1 MPLLP
6 IDLQTIFAQMNEVGR
21 GEAAQRQAAPAAQAL
36 QASQIVKQA
45 EERDNSVNESQ
56 QVSEGP
62 EAVNEEEQGG
72 GRRKSAERE
81 RRQKKS
87 DEKKAEPKVFKD
99 PDLGHHIDV
108 TR

>member
-1 MPLLP
+1 VPLLP

-21 GEAAQRQAAPAAQAL
+21 GEAAQRQVAPEAQAL
-36 QASQIVKQA
+36 QASQIVRQT

-62 EAVNEEEQGG
+62 EAIKEEEQRGE
-72 GRRKSAERE
+72 RRGAAERE
-81 RRQKKS
+81 RRKKKS
-87 DEKKAEPKVFKD
+87 AESQAEAEVFKD

>member
-21 GEAAQRQAAPAAQAL
+21 GEAVQRQVAPEAQAL
-36 QASQIVKQA
+36 QASQIVKQT

-56 QVSEGP
+56 QISEGP
-62 EAVNEEEQGG
+62 EEVKEEEQRGE
-72 GRRKSAERE
+72 RRRGAERE

-87 DEKKAEPKVFKD
+87 DEKKAEPEIFKD

>member
-21 GEAAQRQAAPAAQAL
+21 GEAAQRQVAPQAQAL
-36 QASQIVKQA
+36 QASQIVKQT

-62 EAVNEEEQGG
+62 EAVKEEEQREE
-72 GRRKSAERE
+72 RRGAAERE
-81 RRQKKS
+81 RRQKKN
-87 DEKKAEPKVFKD
+87 DEDKVEPEIFKD